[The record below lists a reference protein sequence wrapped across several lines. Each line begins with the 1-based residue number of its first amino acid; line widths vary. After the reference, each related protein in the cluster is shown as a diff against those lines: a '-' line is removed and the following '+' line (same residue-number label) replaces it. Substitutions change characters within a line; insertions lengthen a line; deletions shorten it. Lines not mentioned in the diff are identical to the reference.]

1 METIDF
7 NTVIAENISVVEG
20 LIGTVNLNKNG
31 LMSKGQNVFAN
42 SSGSMP
48 ANSYMYL
55 CKVNTNPS
63 YIDIFLTHTY
73 RSPVRL
79 SVTVAYEPGKAV
91 CGKSFVI
98 GTESLAELYYNIV
111 DDGCELYVKNL
122 QSGPMVVAAFIYK
135 GVFEAPMSIEELPTN
150 AIKF

>member
-1 METIDF
+1 M
-7 NTVIAENISVVEG
+7 EG
-20 LIGTVNLNKNG
+20 LIGTVKLNKDG
-31 LMSKGQNVFAN
+31 LMPKGQNVFAN
-42 SSGSMP
+42 SSSSMP

-79 SVTVAYEPGKAV
+79 SVTVAYEPGKVV

-98 GTESLAELYYNIV
+98 GTKSLAELYYNIV

-122 QSGPMVVAAFIYK
+122 QSGTMAVTAFIYR
-135 GVFEAPMSIEELPTN
+135 GVSEAPMSIEELPSN